1 MNEAGE
7 RIRVGRVSG
16 VYGVKGWV
24 RVFSET
30 EPRAA
35 ITEFPQ
41 LWMHYGNDWRLVEIE
56 DGRAHGQGVV
66 MKFRAAADRDAAYGL
81 IGSELAI
88 ERDWL
93 PPAEDGA
100 YYWADLLGMAVENQD
115 GTSLGTISGFIET
128 GANDVLVVRG
138 DRERLVPWVRGQY
151 VLDVDLEAR
160 RVRVDWDPD
169 F

>member
-30 EPRAA
+30 DPRAA
-35 ITEFPQ
+35 IAEFPR
-41 LWMHYGNDWRLVEIE
+41 LWMHYGGEWCLVPVEA
-56 DGRAHGQGVV
+56 GRAHGAGVV
-66 MKFRAAADRDAAYGL
+66 VKFSDVEDREAAYGL
-81 IGSELAI
+81 MGAELAI

-93 PPAEDGA
+93 PPTEEGE
-100 YYWADLLGMAVENQD
+100 YYWADLLGMAVVNRD
-115 GTSLGTISGFIET
+115 GTELGRIAGFMET

-138 DRERLVPWVRGQY
+138 DRERLIPWVRGRY
-151 VLDVDLEAR
+151 VLEVDPEAR
-160 RVRVDWDPD
+160 CVQVDWDPD

>member
-30 EPRAA
+30 DPRAA
-35 ITEFPQ
+35 IAEFPR
-41 LWMHYGNDWRLVEIE
+41 LWMRYGGEWRLVEVE
-56 DGRAHGQGVV
+56 SGRAHGAGVV
-66 MKFRAAADRDAAYGL
+66 VKFSDVEDREAAYGL
-81 IGSELAI
+81 MGAELAI

-93 PPAEDGA
+93 PPAEEGE
-100 YYWADLLGMAVENQD
+100 YYWADLLGMSVVNRD
-115 GTSLGTISGFIET
+115 GTEFGRITGFIET

-138 DRERLVPWVRGQY
+138 DRERLIPWVRGRY
-151 VLDVDLEAR
+151 VLEVDPEAR
-160 RVRVDWDPD
+160 CVQVDWDPD

>member
-24 RVFSET
+24 RIFSET

-35 ITEFPQ
+35 IAEFPQ
-41 LWMHYGNDWRLVEIE
+41 LWMHCGNEWRLVDIE
-56 DGRAHGQGVV
+56 GGRAHGPGVV
-66 MKFRAAADRDAAYGL
+66 MKFREAVDRDAAYGL

-93 PPAEDGA
+93 PPAGDGA
-100 YYWADLLGMAVENQD
+100 YYWADLLGMAVETHD
-115 GTSLGTISGFIET
+115 GTTLGTISGFIET
-128 GANDVLVVRG
+128 GANDVLVVKG
-138 DRERLVPWVRGQY
+138 DRERLIPWVREQY

-160 RVRVDWDPD
+160 RVRVDWDPE

>member
-1 MNEAGE
+1 MSEAGE

-24 RVFSET
+24 RIFSET

-35 ITEFPQ
+35 IADFPR
-41 LWMHYGNDWRLVEIE
+41 LWLRSGAAWRLAEVEA
-56 DGRAHGQGVV
+56 GRAHGPGVV
-66 MKFRAAADRDAAYGL
+66 MKFAETADREAAYGL
-81 IGSELAI
+81 MGAELAI

-93 PPAEDGA
+93 PPTKDGE
-100 YYWADLLGMAVENQD
+100 YYWADLLGMEVEHQD
-115 GTSLGTISGFIET
+115 GTALGHISGFMET

-138 DRERLVPWVRGQY
+138 DRERLIPWVRDQY

-160 RVRVDWDPD
+160 RLRVDWDPE

>member
-30 EPRAA
+30 APRAA

-41 LWMHYGNDWRLVEIE
+41 LWMQHGSAWRLVDVEG
-56 DGRAHGQGVV
+56 GRAHGAGVV
-66 MKFRAAADRDAAYGL
+66 MKFRDAADRDEAHQL
-81 IGSELAI
+81 IGAELAI

-93 PPAEDGA
+93 PPVEDGA
-100 YYWADLLGMAVENQD
+100 YYWADLLGMTVEHRD
-115 GTSLGTISGFIET
+115 GTELGTISGFIET

-138 DRERLVPWVRGQY
+138 DRERLIPWVREQY

-160 RVRVDWDPD
+160 RVRVDWDPEY
-169 F
+169 

>member
-1 MNEAGE
+1 MNEADE

-30 EPRAA
+30 APRAA

-41 LWMHYGNDWRLVEIE
+41 LWMQHGSDWRLVDVEG
-56 DGRAHGQGVV
+56 GRGHGQGVV
-66 MKFRAAADRDAAYGL
+66 MKFREAADRDGAHRL
-81 IGSELAI
+81 IGAELAI
-88 ERDWL
+88 ERAWL

-100 YYWADLLGMAVENQD
+100 YYWADLLGMAVENND
-115 GTSLGTISGFIET
+115 GAVLGTISGFIET
-128 GANDVLVVRG
+128 GANDVLVVQG
-138 DRERLVPWVRGQY
+138 DRERLIPWVRDQY

-160 RVRVDWDPD
+160 RVRVDWDPE